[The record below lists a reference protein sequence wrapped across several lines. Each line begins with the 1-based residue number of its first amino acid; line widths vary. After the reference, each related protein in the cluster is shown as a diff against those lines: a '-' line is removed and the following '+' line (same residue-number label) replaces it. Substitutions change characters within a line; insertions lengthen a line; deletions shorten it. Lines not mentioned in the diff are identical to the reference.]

1 MDPKK
6 FLFVSYDAL
15 ISDVAWQVI
24 KEGHQA
30 KYYIREAED
39 KDIADGFVPKTDNW
53 ETEVDWADV
62 VVFDD
67 VLGMGAMAE
76 KLRQNGKLVV
86 GGSAYTDKLED
97 DRAFGQE
104 ELKKAGINIIP
115 YQNFTSFEEGIAYV
129 KQNPNKYVIK
139 PSGEAQNVKRFLFV
153 GEEEDGKDIVQV
165 LEAYKKLWSR
175 KIKEFQLQ
183 KRVTGV
189 EVAVGSFFNGFE
201 FALPINVNFEHKK
214 LFPGNI
220 GPSTGE
226 MGTSMFWS
234 MPNRIFNSTLRKM
247 EEVLRRERYVG
258 YIDLNCIV
266 NSNGIYPL
274 EFTARFGYPTIH
286 IQQEGILMPIGE
298 FLHGLASGTLKQF
311 KTRSG
316 FQVGV
321 RLVVP
326 PFPYGGEAKPS
337 ADSRDAVILFKKPSL
352 EGVRIEEVK
361 LVDGEW
367 VIAGN
372 SGVALVVVGTG
383 TTMKQAQQQAYSR
396 IKNIMIPNVFYRDD
410 IGDRWLED
418 SDRLHNWGYLREI

>member
-1 MDPKK
+1 
-6 FLFVSYDAL
+6 
-15 ISDVAWQVI
+15 
-24 KEGHQA
+24 
-30 KYYIREAED
+30 
-39 KDIADGFVPKTDNW
+39 
-53 ETEVDWADV
+53 
-62 VVFDD
+62 
-67 VLGMGAMAE
+67 
-76 KLRQNGKLVV
+76 
-86 GGSAYTDKLED
+86 
-97 DRAFGQE
+97 
-104 ELKKAGINIIP
+104 
-115 YQNFTSFEEGIAYV
+115 
-129 KQNPNKYVIK
+129 
-139 PSGEAQNVKRFLFV
+139 
-153 GEEEDGKDIVQV
+153 
-165 LEAYKKLWSR
+165 
-175 KIKEFQLQ
+175 
-183 KRVTGV
+183 
-189 EVAVGSFFNGFE
+189 
-201 FALPINVNFEHKK
+201 
-214 LFPGNI
+214 
-220 GPSTGE
+220 
-226 MGTSMFWS
+226 
-234 MPNRIFNSTLRKM
+234 
-247 EEVLRRERYVG
+247 
-258 YIDLNCIV
+258 
-266 NSNGIYPL
+266 
-274 EFTARFGYPTIH
+274 
-286 IQQEGILMPIGE
+286 MPIGE